1 MRDARALVRLAEGAD
16 EVGLAVMLADLIR
29 QNLEQRPRKWTD
41 FDKLDSLISLEALD
55 AEVAI
60 TLSFARG
67 TLTVHGGIHGA
78 PGIRIS
84 ASAEAL
90 LGLAAVRI
98 VGGLPFL
105 FGPEGRGLRTGLLTG
120 QVKIG
125 GLLRKPAQL
134 IRFTRL
140 MSVNG

>member
-1 MRDARALVRLAEGAD
+1 MARRA
-16 EVGLAVMLADLIR
+16 
-29 QNLEQRPRKWTD
+29 
-41 FDKLDSLISLEALD
+41 
-55 AEVAI
+55 
-60 TLSFARG
+60 
-67 TLTVHGGIHGA
+67 
-78 PGIRIS
+78 IRIS